1 MEMKFSPKAVIY
13 DMDGVLI
20 DSEPFWKKAEIAA
33 FKEVG
38 IKLTAQDCEQT
49 VGMRI
54 DEVVAFWYNRQPWD
68 NKSQNEVVDHI
79 MDLMCHYI
87 EKEGEPL
94 EGVKES
100 LEFFKNKGVKIAL
113 ATSSY
118 VVLLDA
124 VLKKLQIDHYF
135 EYTRSAQLEEY
146 GKPHPAVYINTANA
160 INVDPKDCLVI
171 EDSEPGVMAAIKGG
185 FEVYVLTNEKK
196 KATFEKLGAKV
207 FYEMKELGA
216 LLGID

>member
-94 EGVKES
+94 EGVRES

-171 EDSEPGVMAAIKGG
+171 EDSFNGMLAGLSAQMKVLVIPEKSHEFNPKLKLADYLLLSLK
-185 FEVYVLTNEKK
+185 EVSQIIE
-196 KATFEKLGAKV
+196 
-207 FYEMKELGA
+207 
-216 LLGID
+216 

>member
-94 EGVKES
+94 EGVRES

-124 VLKKLQIDHYF
+124 VLKKLKIDHYF

-171 EDSEPGVMAAIKGG
+171 EDSFNGMLAGLSAQMKVLVIPEKSHEFNPKLKLADYLLLSLK
-185 FEVYVLTNEKK
+185 EVSQIIE
-196 KATFEKLGAKV
+196 
-207 FYEMKELGA
+207 
-216 LLGID
+216 

>member
-1 MEMKFSPKAVIY
+1 MKFSPKAVIY

-94 EGVKES
+94 EGVRES

-124 VLKKLQIDHYF
+124 VLKKLKIDHYF

-146 GKPHPAVYINTANA
+146 GKPHPAVCINTANA

-171 EDSEPGVMAAIKGG
+171 EDSFNGMLAGLSAQMKVLVIPEKSHEFNPKLKLADYLLSSLK
-185 FEVYVLTNEKK
+185 EVSQIIE
-196 KATFEKLGAKV
+196 
-207 FYEMKELGA
+207 
-216 LLGID
+216 